1 MKSRSTKSR
10 SLKSRSAKGLIGFLL
25 LLIIAGSSYLLG
37 WSELLTVKKIEITG
51 TASQSIVK
59 RELSKNNLN
68 LELDMKLARVDL
80 RAIERVTGD
89 LDWLATANVNRSWLN
104 RSITVEVVEK
114 IAVAKAVDS
123 TLKTVNFD
131 NQGKLFAPTSAKQLA
146 LSLKLPL
153 VTSKSNDQGQ
163 LSAVAKFLQEL
174 PDESQPLIDDLIGIS
189 IGDSGFINMQS
200 KVGNREIFINWGAP
214 SEIPQKSEVLQALFD
229 LPENKKAKRFDLSL
243 PDSPV
248 VS

>member
-1 MKSRSTKSR
+1 MKSRSRKR
-10 SLKSRSAKGLIGFLL
+10 GLIGFIILL
-25 LLIIAGSSYLLG
+25 SIAGTSYLLG
-37 WSELLTVKKIEITG
+37 WSEFLTVKNIEITG

-59 RELSKNNLN
+59 RELSRNNLN
-68 LELDMKLARVDL
+68 LEIDMKLARVDV

-89 LDWLATANVNRSWLN
+89 LEWLATADVKRSWLN

-114 IAVAKAVDS
+114 IAVAKAADS
-123 TLKTVNFD
+123 TFKIVNFD
-131 NQGKLFAPTSAKQLA
+131 NQGQLFTPISAKQIA

-153 VTSKSNDQGQ
+153 VTSKSNDRGQ

-174 PDESQPLIDDLIGIS
+174 PEESLPLIDDLIGMAIS
-189 IGDSGFINMQS
+189 DLGFITMQS
-200 KVGNREIFINWGAP
+200 KVGNREVFINWGAP